1 MEEKMGVEVEVAV
14 AVEEEEEEEDDDIDN
29 SGSGSSSSV
38 WEGVL
43 EFTKWAQSNNTD
55 PLIWSIHV
63 TSSLNSAALS
73 LPSPLLSH
81 RLLSHICWSNHLP
94 ITWKYLDK
102 ALSLNLAPPFL
113 TLSLLSSRVLP
124 RRHRHPD
131 AFSLF
136 LHLLHRHALPSHDN
150 SNNNNSFSVLLNSPN
165 YPLLVSSLHRSL
177 LRLSNPYR
185 IHHSPPLPQPQP
197 GVVLVWFLFTI
208 VSQLL
213 EAALEDEGLL
223 LDHNPPT
230 MPNHDHDHDHDHD
243 AFLRK
248 KNTGMAIE
256 LIALF
261 LHHPLT
267 SRILSLLHTNMPTHW
282 GVFVHQLQRLAAN
295 SLVLRSLKNV
305 TPESL
310 LPLNMKS
317 NGLKPLSSPQKTT
330 RKLKLNEVM
339 TAGSGSRISCAPQ
352 THDDSWPL
360 LWLPIDLILEDAMNG
375 DYVAETS
382 AVEALTGLVKSL
394 QAVNGTAWHDA
405 FLGIW
410 MAALR
415 VVQRERDPSEG
426 PVPRL
431 DTCLCMLLCIT
442 TLVVANI
449 VEEEEG
455 ELIVE
460 AERSPTNQRKDKPAL
475 GERRGELVISLQLL
489 GDYESLLNPPQPVIW
504 VANQAAAKA
513 VMFVSGHAVGNG
525 YLESMNVN
533 DLPTNYSGN
542 LWHLIVEAC
551 IARHLL
557 DTSAYFWPGYV
568 SAPCNQIPHSIPNH
582 LPSWSSLMKG
592 SPLTPPL
599 VNVLA
604 ATPASS
610 LAEIEKIFEYAING
624 SDEEKVSA
632 ATILCGASL
641 VRGWNV
647 QEHIIF
653 FMIKLL
659 SPPVPPKYS
668 GTESHLISYAP
679 FLNVLLVG
687 ISPVDCVQIFS
698 LHGAVPLL
706 AAVLMPICEV
716 FGSCLPNVSW
726 TAATGEK
733 ISCHAVFSNAFILLL
748 RLWRYNYPPL
758 EHVMG
763 GAATPALGSQL
774 GPEYLLLVRN
784 CMLAS
789 FGKSPRYRASSRR
802 FSKMISFSTDPIF
815 MDSFPKLNVWYHQ
828 HKECMSSTCSAVGP
842 GGSVH
847 QIVDALLS
855 MMCKKIS
862 KSSQAL
868 TPTTSGSS
876 SSSSSSLDDALMKLR
891 VPAWDILEAAP
902 FVLDAALTACA
913 HGRLSPRELATG
925 LKDLADFLP
934 ATLGTIVS
942 YLSAE
947 VTRGIWKPAFMNG
960 TDWPSPAANLS
971 TVEQQIKKILAAT
984 GVDVPSLAIDG
995 NAPAT
1000 LPLPLAAFLS
1010 LTITYKLDKS
1020 AERFLILIGPSL
1032 ITLSAGCPWPCMPIT
1047 GSLWAQKV
1055 KRWSDFFVFKASGT
1069 VFNHSRDAV
1078 VQLLNSCFTST
1089 LGLGSACIYSNG
1101 GIGALLG
1108 HGFGSHFSGGI
1119 APVAPGI
1126 LYLRVYRSIRDVM
1139 FLTEEIVSL
1148 LMLSVR
1154 NIASGWLPKGEAEK
1168 LKRTKHGMRYGRVSL
1183 AASMTRVKHAALLG
1197 ASFLWISGG
1206 SSLVH
1211 SLITETIP
1219 SLCLSVRG
1227 FEQEVA
1233 EAGVGVA
1240 MLRGY
1245 AMACFIVFS
1254 GTFAWGVD
1262 SSPASKRRPKVLGI
1276 HLHFLANALDGKVSL
1291 RCASAT
1297 WRAYVSGVMSL
1308 MVNCTPLWIEELD
1321 VGILKRVSKGLRQMN
1336 EEDLALRLLEI
1347 RGISVMGEVAEMI
1360 CQSRF

>member
-1 MEEKMGVEVEVAV
+1 MG
-14 AVEEEEEEEDDDIDN
+14 D
-29 SGSGSSSSV
+29 SV
-38 WEGVL
+38 WEGVIEL
-43 EFTKWAQSNNTD
+43 TKWAQSKNTD
-55 PLIWSIHV
+55 PVLWSV
-63 TSSLNSAALS
+63 EVSSTLTSAAVS
-73 LPSPLLSH
+73 LPSTELSR
-81 RLLSHICWSNHLP
+81 RLVSYICWDNHVP
-94 ITWKYLDK
+94 ITWKFLD
-102 ALSLNLAPPFL
+102 AAISVNIVPPFL
-113 TLSLLSSRVLP
+113 VLSLLSTRVFP
-124 RRHRHPD
+124 KRHLHPS
-131 AFSLF
+131 AFTLF
-136 LHLLHRHALPSHDN
+136 LSLIKRHLFSSLSSSSNINSPYYPHIMISVDHALHLSQLYNHSSHSHSHSD
-150 SNNNNSFSVLLNSPN
+150 
-165 YPLLVSSLHRSL
+165 LH
-177 LRLSNPYR
+177 
-185 IHHSPPLPQPQP
+185 PQP
-197 GVVLVWFLFTI
+197 GVLLVWFLFTI
-208 VSQLL
+208 LSMLL
-213 EAALEDEGLL
+213 EASLDDEGLL
-223 LDHNPPT
+223 EHKPTWHHHHHHHDDDDVIDDVIMSDPHNEPLFR
-230 MPNHDHDHDHDHD
+230 N
-243 AFLRK
+243 
-248 KNTGMAIE
+248 NTGITIE

-261 LHHPLT
+261 LQNKLT

-282 GVFVHQLQRLAAN
+282 ETFVHRLQRLAAN
-295 SLVLRSLKNV
+295 SLVLRSMKNV

-310 LPLNMKS
+310 LSFTIKS
-317 NGLKPLSSPQKTT
+317 DGLKLLSSQWKTT
-330 RKLKLNEVM
+330 HKLELNAVM
-339 TAGSGSRISCAPQ
+339 AAGAGSQISCALQ
-352 THDDSWPL
+352 THDDSWSL

-375 DYVAETS
+375 DHVAETS
-382 AVEALTGLVKSL
+382 AVELLTGLVKSL
-394 QAVNGTAWHDA
+394 QAINGTAWHNA
-405 FLGIW
+405 FLGLW

-415 VVQRERDPSEG
+415 LVQRERDPSEG

-449 VEEEEG
+449 IEEEEG

-475 GERRGELVISLQLL
+475 GERRGEMVISLQLL
-489 GDYESLLNPPQPVIW
+489 GDYEGLLNPPQPVTW

-557 DTSAYFWPGYV
+557 DTSSYFWPGYV

-610 LAEIEKIFEYAING
+610 LAEIEKIFEFAING
-624 SDEEKVSA
+624 SDEEKISA

-679 FLNVLLVG
+679 LLNVLLVG

-706 AAVLMPICEV
+706 AAVLMPICEA

-733 ISCHAVFSNAFILLL
+733 LSCHAVFSNAFILLL
-748 RLWRYNYPPL
+748 RLWRFNHPPL
-758 EHVMG
+758 DHVMG

-789 FGKSPRYRASSRR
+789 FGKLPRFVVSSRR

-815 MDSFPKLNVWYHQ
+815 MDSFPKLNIWYRQHQ
-828 HKECMSSTCSAVGP
+828 ECIASTRSALAP
-842 GGSVH
+842 GGSVL

-862 KSSQAL
+862 RSSQAL

-876 SSSSSSLDDALMKLR
+876 TSSGSSLDDAMMKLK

-1020 AERFLILIGPSL
+1020 AERYLILTGPSL
-1032 ITLSAGCPWPCMPIT
+1032 ITLAAGCPWPCMPIV

-1078 VQLLNSCFTST
+1078 VQLLSSCFTST
-1089 LGLGSACIYSNG
+1089 LGLGSSCIYNNG
-1101 GIGALLG
+1101 GVGALLG

-1119 APVAPGI
+1119 SPVAPGI

-1139 FLTEEIVSL
+1139 FLTEEIVSI

-1154 NIASGWLPKGEAEK
+1154 DIANGGLPKGESEKK
-1168 LKRTKHGMRYGRVSL
+1168 LKKTKHGMRYGQVSL

-1206 SSLVH
+1206 SNLVQ
-1211 SLITETIP
+1211 SLITETLP
-1219 SLCLSVRG
+1219 SLCLSAHG
-1227 FEQEVA
+1227 FEQEVL
-1233 EAGVGVA
+1233 ESGVVVA

-1245 AMACFIVFS
+1245 AMACFVVLS
-1254 GTFAWGVD
+1254 GTFAWGID
-1262 SSPASKRRPKVLGI
+1262 SSSPASKRRPKVLGI
-1276 HLHFLANALDGKVSL
+1276 HLDFLANALDGKVSL
-1291 RCASAT
+1291 RCDSAT

-1308 MVNCTPLWIEELD
+1308 MVSCTPQWIEELD
-1321 VGILKRVSKGLRQMN
+1321 VGILKRVSKGLRQLN

-1347 RGISVMGEVAEMI
+1347 RGRSVMGEVAEMI